1 MPQMKAVVLQKP
13 GPASSLTVVKV
24 PVPQL
29 RSRDVLV
36 RVDTC
41 GVCFHDVVIRNGTMS
56 RGVAWPLI
64 PGHEVAG
71 TVEALG
77 PQAREFKIGDRVA
90 SVQSRHVCG
99 TCKFCRTDRQGFCGD
114 REVLGD
120 AGLNGGY
127 AEFVAIEED
136 NLARVPDG
144 VSLEQ
149 AAITGCVV
157 GTELNAIRDVAK
169 VQLGE
174 RVMITGAGGG
184 VGIHGVQLANAA
196 GAHVIAVTTSPK
208 KVDDLYA
215 AGAHDVVCYDRD
227 GDFSIG
233 VRAVAPEGVDVA
245 IDNVGSVAFNA
256 TRKSLATGGRW
267 ILVGQ
272 LNGDFVRFNPA
283 QMFHRGISL
292 LSARSTT
299 RRQLVE
305 SLGLVQRG
313 QVKPVITGSLPLEK
327 VSEAHEMLESGK
339 VTGRIVLKLGNSGH

>member
-1 MPQMKAVVLQKP
+1 MRAIVIHRP
-13 GPASSLTVVKV
+13 GPASSLAVEDVAM
-24 PVPQL
+24 PSL
-29 RSRDVLV
+29 RARDVLI

-56 RGVAWPLI
+56 RGVGWPLI

-71 TVEALG
+71 IVEAVG
-77 PQAREFKIGDRVA
+77 PQAVEFKKGDRVA

-99 TCKFCRTDRQGFCGD
+99 TCRFCRTDRQGFCHD

-136 NLARVPDG
+136 NLTHVPAS

-149 AAITGCVV
+149 AAIVGCVV

-174 RVMITGAGGG
+174 RVLVTGAGGG
-184 VGIHGVQLANAA
+184 VGIHGVQVARGA
-196 GAHVIAVTTSPK
+196 GAEVIAVTTSPE

-215 AGAHDVVCYDRD
+215 VGAHHVVCHEK
-227 GDFSIG
+227 GSDFSAG
-233 VRAVAPEGVDVA
+233 VLSVAPGGVDVA

-256 TRKSLATGGRW
+256 TRKSMAMGGRW

-272 LNGDFVRFNPA
+272 LNGDFIRFNPA
-283 QMFHRGISL
+283 QLFHKGISL

-299 RRQLVE
+299 RRQLAD
-305 SLGLVQRG
+305 SLELVRRG
-313 QVKPVITGSLPLEK
+313 QVKPIISKRLPLEAAAQ
-327 VSEAHEMLESGK
+327 AHAMLESGK
-339 VTGRIVLKLGNSGH
+339 VTGRIVLKLKGGEC